1 MTAVC
6 ANVMGLSV
14 DMSLEQTAL
23 PVLIVEDDEPT
34 RKLLDA
40 VLTRGGFS
48 TAYATNGREAMR
60 LLRTNDYAVVVLDI
74 MMPEVGG
81 REVVDLIA
89 AESIPVPVVIC
100 SAAGPRVL
108 TGFDMSVVKGIIR
121 KPFDI
126 EQFVAMVTD
135 VARSKP

>member
-1 MTAVC
+1 MALSLDMT
-6 ANVMGLSV
+6 
-14 DMSLEQTAL
+14 LEPTAL
-23 PVLIVEDDEPT
+23 PILIVEDDEPT

-40 VLTRGGFS
+40 VLTRSGFS
-48 TAYATNGREAMR
+48 TAFATNGREAMR
-60 LLRTNDYAVVVLDI
+60 LLRTTNYAAVVLDI

-81 REVVDLIA
+81 REVVELIT

-108 TGFDMSVVKGIIR
+108 TGFDPNIVKGIIR

-126 EQFVAMVTD
+126 EEFVAMVTS
-135 VARSKP
+135 VARSGA

>member
-1 MTAVC
+1 
-6 ANVMGLSV
+6 
-14 DMSLEQTAL
+14 MSLEKTAL

-48 TAYATNGREAMR
+48 TAFATNGSEAMH

-81 REVVDLIA
+81 REVVEFIT
-89 AESIPVPVVIC
+89 AESIPIPVVIC

-108 TGFDMSVVKGIIR
+108 TGFDTNVVKGIIR

-126 EQFVAMVTD
+126 EQFVAMVSN

>member
-1 MTAVC
+1 MT
-6 ANVMGLSV
+6 
-14 DMSLEQTAL
+14 LEPTTL
-23 PVLIVEDDEPT
+23 KVLIVEDDEPT

-48 TAYATNGREAMR
+48 TGFATNGIEAMR
-60 LLRTNDYAVVVLDI
+60 LLRMNEYAAVVLDI

-81 REVVDLIA
+81 REVVDFIT

-108 TGFDMSVVKGIIR
+108 TGFDTNVVKGIIR

-126 EQFVAMVTD
+126 DEFVAMVTS
-135 VARSKP
+135 VARTKPE

>member
-1 MTAVC
+1 MALSLDMT
-6 ANVMGLSV
+6 
-14 DMSLEQTAL
+14 LEKTAL
-23 PVLIVEDDEPT
+23 TVLVVEDDEPT

-48 TAYATNGREAMR
+48 TAFAPNGREAMR

-81 REVVDLIA
+81 REVIEFIT
-89 AESIPVPVVIC
+89 AESIPVPVVVC

-108 TGFDMSVVKGIIR
+108 TGFDTNVVKGVIR

-126 EQFVAMVTD
+126 EQFVAMVTS
-135 VARSKP
+135 VARSEP

>member
-1 MTAVC
+1 MALSLDMT
-6 ANVMGLSV
+6 
-14 DMSLEQTAL
+14 LEPTAL

-34 RKLLDA
+34 RRLLDA
-40 VLTRGGFS
+40 VLTRSGFS
-48 TAYATNGREAMR
+48 TAFATNGREAMR
-60 LLRTNDYAVVVLDI
+60 LLRTTTYAAVVLDI

-81 REVVDLIA
+81 REVVELIT

-108 TGFDMSVVKGIIR
+108 TGFDPNIVKGIIR

-126 EQFVAMVTD
+126 EEFVAMVTS
-135 VARSKP
+135 VTRSGA

>member
-1 MTAVC
+1 MAP
-6 ANVMGLSV
+6 
-14 DMSLEQTAL
+14 EKTAL

-34 RKLLDA
+34 RKLLHA

-48 TAYATNGREAMR
+48 TGFAANGGEAIR
-60 LLRTNDYAVVVLDI
+60 LLRTNDYAAIVLDI

-81 REVVDLIA
+81 REVVEFIA
-89 AESIPVPVVIC
+89 AEAISVPVVIC

-108 TGFDMSVVKGIIR
+108 TGFDTNVVKGVIR

-126 EQFVAMVTD
+126 EEFVAMVTS
-135 VARSKP
+135 VARSGS

>member
-1 MTAVC
+1 MPAVC
-6 ANVMGLSV
+6 ANVMALSF
-14 DMSLEQTAL
+14 DMTLEPTAL
-23 PVLIVEDDEPT
+23 PILIVEDDEPT

-40 VLTRGGFS
+40 VLTRSGFS
-48 TAYATNGREAMR
+48 TAFATNGHEAMR
-60 LLRTNDYAVVVLDI
+60 LLRTTNYGAVVLDI

-81 REVVDLIA
+81 REVVELIT

-108 TGFDMSVVKGIIR
+108 TGFDPNVVKGIIR

-126 EQFVAMVTD
+126 EELVAMVTS
-135 VARSKP
+135 VVRSGA

>member
-1 MTAVC
+1 MELSLDMT
-6 ANVMGLSV
+6 
-14 DMSLEQTAL
+14 LEKTAL
-23 PVLIVEDDEPT
+23 KVLIVEDDEPT

-48 TAYATNGREAMR
+48 TAFAPNGREAMR

-81 REVVDLIA
+81 REVIEFITT
-89 AESIPVPVVIC
+89 ESIPVPVVVC

-108 TGFDMSVVKGIIR
+108 TGFDTNVVKGIIR

-126 EQFVAMVTD
+126 EQFMAMVSS
-135 VARSKP
+135 VARSEP

>member
-1 MTAVC
+1 MT
-6 ANVMGLSV
+6 
-14 DMSLEQTAL
+14 LEKTAL

-40 VLTRGGFS
+40 VLTRSGFS
-48 TAYATNGREAMR
+48 TGFAPNGREAIR
-60 LLRTNDYAVVVLDI
+60 LLRTNDYAVVILDI

-81 REVVDLIA
+81 REVVEFLT
-89 AESIPVPVVIC
+89 AESIPIPVVIC

-108 TGFDMSVVKGIIR
+108 TGFDPNVVKGIIR

-126 EQFVAMVTD
+126 EEFVAMVAS
-135 VARSKP
+135 VARSRS

>member
-1 MTAVC
+1 MTP
-6 ANVMGLSV
+6 
-14 DMSLEQTAL
+14 EKTAL
-23 PVLIVEDDEPT
+23 PVLIVEDDDPT
-34 RKLLDA
+34 RKLLEA
-40 VLTRGGFS
+40 VLTRGGFTTS
-48 TAYATNGREAMR
+48 FATNGREAIR

-81 REVVDLIA
+81 HEVIEVIT

-108 TGFDMSVVKGIIR
+108 TGFDPNVVKGVIR

-126 EQFVAMVTD
+126 EEFVTMVTS
-135 VARSKP
+135 VARR